1 VFENPRDKIHIAR
14 VDCTVVISPKHARP
28 TAKEVFCPQLRKTN
42 RYLDRNVN
50 PKQVVRQLLI
60 KEGVQEDTLE
70 RSTGDRRTSPSF
82 EWPVEQRLVRST
94 AESGDFALKPYCIH
108 VQRWQCGLRMEEGRG
123 RIVAIQCRG
132 VARPWQFSAG

>member
-1 VFENPRDKIHIAR
+1 MQTSHISVLVRVGPLLEPAQVPETSWSKHRSISHEGDERFRKERVFENPRDKIHIAR

-28 TAKEVFCPQLRKTN
+28 TAKEAFCPQLRKTN

-60 KEGVQEDTLE
+60 KKGVQEDTSE

-82 EWPVEQRLVRST
+82 E
-94 AESGDFALKPYCIH
+94 
-108 VQRWQCGLRMEEGRG
+108 
-123 RIVAIQCRG
+123 
-132 VARPWQFSAG
+132 